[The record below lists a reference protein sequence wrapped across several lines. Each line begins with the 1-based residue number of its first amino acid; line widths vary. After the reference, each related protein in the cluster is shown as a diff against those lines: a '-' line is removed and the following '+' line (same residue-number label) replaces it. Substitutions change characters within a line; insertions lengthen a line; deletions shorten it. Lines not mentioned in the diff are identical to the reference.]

1 MYAMQYQITLPADYD
16 MGIIRHRVR
25 SRGGALD
32 TFPGLGLKAYLIRER
47 ASDSPVNQYAPFYLW
62 HSVDGMNRF
71 LWGGGGFHGI
81 VDDFGRPAVEHW
93 TGVGYERGTAF
104 ASTPRAATR
113 RTRPVPSHIDLT
125 SFVAREL
132 DTLRAYASAPGVHSS
147 ALAIDPRHWEL
158 IRFTLWE
165 HSVPRQ
171 DGDIRYEVL
180 HLSSPQAA
188 ELPTGHH
195 WEQ

>member
-1 MYAMQYQITLPADYD
+1 MYAMQYQISLPADYD
-16 MGIIRHRVR
+16 MEIIRRRVR
-25 SRGGALD
+25 TRGAALD
-32 TFPGLGLKAYLIRER
+32 AFAGLGLKAYLIRER
-47 ASDSPVNQYAPFYLW
+47 ENGSPVNQYAPFYLW
-62 HSVDGMNRF
+62 HSIEGMNRF

-81 VDDFGRPAVEHW
+81 VNDFGRPLVEHW
-93 TGVGYERGTAF
+93 TGVGYERGPAF

-113 RTRPVPSHIDLT
+113 RTQPVPPGIDPT

-132 DTLRAYASAPGVHSS
+132 GSLREHAAVPGVHSA
-147 ALAIDPRHWEL
+147 ALAVDPRLWEL

-165 HSVPRQ
+165 HSAPRQ

-188 ELPTGHH
+188 ALTTGRH
-195 WEQ
+195 W